1 MSSQYLYLVIQANP
15 GLWSAQEVPKQSN
28 GCDCGVFTC
37 QFMESLSRDA
47 GGFDFEQKNMP

>member
-1 MSSQYLYLVIQANP
+1 MIYFSQD
-15 GLWSAQEVPKQSN
+15 VPQQSN

-37 QFMESLSRDA
+37 QFMESLTRDA